1 MKFETWLRTFIDEK
15 NIDTE
20 HVLDVTGPSGPNAIP
35 VGCIVE
41 AMLAAPAHEQA
52 AIKTTLV
59 KIDFV
64 NGDVLHFFR
73 HLARAIAL

>member
-15 NIDTE
+15 GIDAE
-20 HVLDVTGPSGPNAIP
+20 HVLDVTGPSGHNAIP
-35 VGCIVE
+35 VGCLVE